1 MTAAP
6 LDLDLR
12 RYTRPLGEGTHL
24 TVWVALALLVL
35 FGALRYDNFLSVNN
49 AWSFLQ
55 YNSMF
60 VLISVGMCL
69 VIMTGGIDLSVGT
82 VAALSSVV
90 AALVSSQGLQ
100 LALPAGMA
108 TGLLVGAV
116 NAGLIVGLR
125 LPPFMATLATMLAAK
140 GLALVLSD
148 NRAVSV
154 DWTSNF
160 TWLGMNK
167 VAAPEWM
174 PGALASAVGAL
185 GQVLPWSMLIALL
198 VVVVAWVL
206 LEKTSLGRTVLA
218 VGGNAEA
225 AHLMGLKT
233 GRAVVFVY
241 LFSGACAGL
250 AGVCLASG
258 YGAGQPLEGM
268 GWELAAIAAV
278 VVGGTLL
285 TGGMGSI
292 PATVAG
298 ALLFGLVFNLLNFE
312 NGKGL
317 ISLSAYW
324 QSVIRGA
331 FLLVVI
337 LLQVRLARP
346 FTPKA

>member
-6 LDLDLR
+6 LDLNLR
-12 RYTRPLGEGTHL
+12 RFMRPLGGGTHL
-24 TVWVALALLVL
+24 TVWVALGLLLL
-35 FGALRYDNFLSVNN
+35 FGVLRYDNFLSINN
-49 AWSFLQ
+49 AWTFLQ

-90 AALVSSQGLQ
+90 AALLSSQGL
-100 LALPAGMA
+100 LVALPAGVA
-108 TGLLVGAV
+108 TGLLVGVV
-116 NAGLIVGLR
+116 NAGLIIGLR
-125 LPPFMATLATMLAAK
+125 LPPFMATLATMLAAR

-154 DWTSNF
+154 DWGSNF

-167 VAAPEWM
+167 VAVSPEAPLA
-174 PGALASAVGAL
+174 GAVNAL
-185 GQVLPWSMLIALL
+185 GAVLPWTILIALL
-198 VVVVAWVL
+198 VVVVAWYVL
-206 LEKTSLGRTVLA
+206 ERTSLGRTVLA

-233 GRAVVFVY
+233 GRALTFTY

-250 AGVCLASG
+250 AGVFLASG
-258 YGAGQPLEGM
+258 YGAGQPLEGV
-268 GWELAAIAAV
+268 GWELAAIASV

-317 ISLSAYW
+317 ISLSAHW

-331 FLLVVI
+331 FLLIVI

-346 FTPKA
+346 ATSKA

>member
-1 MTAAP
+1 M
-6 LDLDLR
+6 
-12 RYTRPLGEGTHL
+12 RPLGGGTHL
-24 TVWVALALLVL
+24 TVWVALALLIL
-35 FGALRYDNFLSVNN
+35 LGYLRYDNFLSAYNIS
-49 AWSFLQ
+49 SFLG

-69 VIMTGGIDLSVGT
+69 VIMTGGIDLSVGA
-82 VAALSSVV
+82 VAALASVT
-90 AALVSSQGLQ
+90 AALLSPLGL
-100 LALPAGMA
+100 LVALPAGML
-108 TGLLVGAV
+108 TGLVAGAI

-125 LPPFMATLATMLAAK
+125 LPPFMATLATMLAAR
-140 GLALVLSD
+140 GTSLVVSD
-148 NRAVSV
+148 RQAVSV
-154 DWTSNF
+154 DWSSDF
-160 TWLGMNK
+160 TALGMNK
-167 VAAPEWM
+167 I
-174 PGALASAVGAL
+174 ASI
-185 GQVLPWSMLIALL
+185 LPWTIVVAIL
-198 VVVVAWVL
+198 VVVVAWYI

-233 GRAVVFVY
+233 SRALIFVY

-250 AGVCLASG
+250 AGVFLASG
-258 YGAGQPLEGM
+258 YGAGQPLEGQ

-285 TGGMGSI
+285 TGGMGSV

-312 NGKGL
+312 NGLGV

-346 FTPKA
+346 AAAKA